1 MGKRL
6 SQLLHIV
13 LAAFIALPIVAGSF
27 PRDVAAQA
35 SPSAPPVPDCVEG
48 DNPARTPSPTLS
60 ELSTRRLELV
70 LATEAL
76 IRCRGSEDWMAIVT
90 RMQPQLLERQVGTSD
105 LQAAAETMASLHEA
119 GFLVP
124 FDVETIGEPT
134 VTTTFGSINLT
145 TREGY
150 VLRRQEWV
158 FALEPEGWMLST
170 MTESPPLLDMNA
182 VGIPVTL
189 DAAGLS
195 TTRTALVDPGTIVF
209 DIINTLDQAS
219 SFALFRIDGTGGS
232 NVRSDILQGVPPDPA
247 SVIGWT
253 EALPGE
259 TRSLVLV
266 ELPVGNYLLVGG
278 YDPRL
283 GAEPVVEAAIVQV
296 TIEESG

>member
-6 SQLLHIV
+6 TQLLHIV
-13 LAAFIALPIVAGSF
+13 LAAILALSIAAGAF
-27 PRDVAAQA
+27 PRDGAAQA
-35 SPSAPPVPDCVEG
+35 TPVASPVPECVEG
-48 DNPARTPSPTLS
+48 DSPARTPSPTLS
-60 ELSTRRLELV
+60 ELSSRRVDLV

-76 IRCRGSEDWMAIVT
+76 IRCRSAEDWMAIVT
-90 RMQPQLLERQVGTSD
+90 RMQPQLLERQMGTSD

-145 TREGY
+145 TREGH

-195 TTRTALVDPGTIVF
+195 TTRTALVDPGIV
-209 DIINTLDQAS
+209 
-219 SFALFRIDGTGGS
+219 
-232 NVRSDILQGVPPDPA
+232 V
-247 SVIGWT
+247 
-253 EALPGE
+253 
-259 TRSLVLV
+259 
-266 ELPVGNYLLVGG
+266 
-278 YDPRL
+278 
-283 GAEPVVEAAIVQV
+283 
-296 TIEESG
+296 